1 VVQRKQTILAEQT
14 TTEGKTMAYK
24 VAKGN
29 APATGIQKSVPPDA
43 VSAPRSGG
51 GQGYGAN
58 GPVGNS
64 PSVAPGKSVI
74 SLLGANLK
82 SSVDDDGVLDSVI
95 KNGTARQ
102 DVNVTGQ
109 LRKIAAGNVPTAH
122 GMRGPD
128 NSARVPGK
136 IGATNAAPARKV

>member
-1 VVQRKQTILAEQT
+1 
-14 TTEGKTMAYK
+14 MAYK

-29 APATGIQKSVPPDA
+29 APATGMQKTPAPDA

-74 SLLGANLK
+74 SPLGANLK
-82 SSVDDDGVLDSVI
+82 SSVDDDGVLDRIVRE
-95 KNGTARQ
+95 GTKL
-102 DVNVTGQ
+102 DDSITGQ
-109 LRKIAAGNVPTAH
+109 LRKIAPGNVPTAH
-122 GMRGPD
+122 GMKGAD